1 MYTNIRKINLEASS
15 IEDAIRRVAIELEV
29 PESCL
34 QAKII
39 SEGKGFL
46 GIFGK
51 KLQLEITVN
60 PENTETEITDGKSDS
75 DARPKKQAENAG
87 KKSKSD
93 VKQEKPNENTGKKSK
108 SDANQEKPTEITEKK
123 GKSDVKQERPT
134 QNIEKKSNDV
144 KQEKTTEITENKSKT
159 DVKQE
164 NPVEQDNN
172 PDYNA
177 EARLELINESKKFID
192 ELIDKMGLNV
202 VAQVTENNFISMDGE
217 DAAIVVGKYGDTLK
231 AIEYIINLCV
241 RETKDIPRIKLD
253 SDGYRDRRASNLQ
266 RLAVSMAKKAAVR
279 GIPIKLEP
287 MASWER
293 RIIHLTLQDS
303 PDVFTESIGEPP
315 ERKVVIMPKVN
326 HNEVRARPRRRSRR

>member
-1 MYTNIRKINLEASS
+1 MYTNIKKINLEASS

-60 PENTETEITDGKSDS
+60 HEPADTDDT
-75 DARPKKQAENAG
+75 AG
-87 KKSKSD
+87 KKSATIVKTERAGKKGAKD
-93 VKQEKPNENTGKKSK
+93 VKQVSPEENTKKK
-108 SDANQEKPTEITEKK
+108 RKPDIKQETTVVPDNNLDANN
-123 GKSDVKQERPT
+123 G
-134 QNIEKKSNDV
+134 
-144 KQEKTTEITENKSKT
+144 
-159 DVKQE
+159 
-164 NPVEQDNN
+164 DNE
-172 PDYNA
+172 
-177 EARLELINESKKFID
+177 EARLELVNKSVKFINE
-192 ELIDKMGLNV
+192 LIVKMDLNV
-202 VAQVTENNFISMDGE
+202 STEVTENYFITIEGE
-217 DAAIVVGKYGDTLK
+217 DAAIIVGKYGDTLK
-231 AIEYIINLCV
+231 AIEYISNLCI
-241 RETKDIPRIKLD
+241 RETKDIPRIRLD
-253 SDGYRDRRASNLQ
+253 SDGYRDRRESNLQ
-266 RLAVSMAKKAAVR
+266 RLAVSMAKKAATR

-303 PDVFTESIGEPP
+303 SDVFTESIGEPP
-315 ERKVVIMPKVN
+315 DRKVVIMPKVN